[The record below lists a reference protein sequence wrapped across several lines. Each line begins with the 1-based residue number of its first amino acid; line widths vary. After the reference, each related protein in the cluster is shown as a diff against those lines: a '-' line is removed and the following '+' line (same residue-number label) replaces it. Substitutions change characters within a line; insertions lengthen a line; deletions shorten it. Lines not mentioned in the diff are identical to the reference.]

1 MYIYRENGIFARKV
15 YNLVFGIVMGTSKER
30 IGMHSPRAQSGI
42 FDGGRE
48 KNAKSVE
55 SVQKVQNWDPKKY
68 DLNGYASKS
77 ATTVVCLIGSSV

>member
-1 MYIYRENGIFARKV
+1 
-15 YNLVFGIVMGTSKER
+15 MGTSKER

-55 SVQKVQNWDPKKY
+55 SVQKVQNWDHKK
-68 DLNGYASKS
+68 NM
-77 ATTVVCLIGSSV
+77 I